1 MHMLDIHAHDHL
13 LRPSPING
21 RGPSDRVWGLGL
33 NWVVHVRGRLPTHM
47 LEENAR
53 WQPLWGSNLT
63 EPRSGVRVF
72 EEAAFP
78 AVVASARAGQEAA
91 FPAVIASAGAG
102 QEAAFPPVVASAQA
116 GQEAAFPP
124 FVAEAVATEEAAFPA
139 FTAQAAAGSEAAFP
153 AIAAAA
159 AKALHSPSLLW

>member
-1 MHMLDIHAHDHL
+1 MA
-13 LRPSPING
+13 PSSPF
-21 RGPSDRVWGLGL
+21 
-33 NWVVHVRGRLPTHM
+33 
-47 LEENAR
+47 AA

-102 QEAAFPPVVASAQA
+102 QEAAFPPVAASAQA
-116 GQEAAFPP
+116 GQ
-124 FVAEAVATEEAAFPA
+124 
-139 FTAQAAAGSEAAFP
+139 
-153 AIAAAA
+153 
-159 AKALHSPSLLW
+159 

>member
-1 MHMLDIHAHDHL
+1 MA
-13 LRPSPING
+13 PSSPF
-21 RGPSDRVWGLGL
+21 
-33 NWVVHVRGRLPTHM
+33 
-47 LEENAR
+47 AA

-91 FPAVIASAGAG
+91 FP
-102 QEAAFPPVVASAQA
+102 
-116 GQEAAFPP
+116 P
-124 FVAEAVATEEAAFPA
+124 FVAEGVATEEAAFPA